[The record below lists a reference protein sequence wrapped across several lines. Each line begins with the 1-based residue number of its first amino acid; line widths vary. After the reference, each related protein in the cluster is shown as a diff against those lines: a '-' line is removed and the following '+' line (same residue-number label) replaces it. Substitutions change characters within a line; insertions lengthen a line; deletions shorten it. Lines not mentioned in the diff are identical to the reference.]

1 MIPPNILEKINPK
14 KPWQHNYKELMLLG
28 KSLPSLP
35 VALKSDEALVNGC
48 ESKVWLHIEL
58 DESNNTLLI
67 VGDSDTRIVKGLL
80 AIVFQIYN
88 NKTPEESNN
97 IDAYDIFNKLGLIQH
112 LSPSR
117 GNGIKAIIDKINQFN
132 IKWLNAT

>member
-1 MIPPNILEKINPK
+1 MNSPSILAKINPK

-35 VALKSDEALVNGC
+35 VALKSDDALVKGC

-58 DESNNTLLI
+58 NESNNTLLI

-80 AIVFQIYN
+80 AIVFHIYN
-88 NKTPEESNN
+88 KRE
-97 IDAYDIFNKLGLIQH
+97 
-112 LSPSR
+112 
-117 GNGIKAIIDKINQFN
+117 
-132 IKWLNAT
+132 